1 MISLDF
7 FFLEVFFLEKK
18 PHHKTSKSRNVILE
32 SDDPVSPENP
42 SFKADYSTLTGIR
55 ATKKGTKL
63 AFYMFAL
70 DHKLFFE
77 SCLPLTVSHSGSK
90 GLKPAKNKFT

>member
-1 MISLDF
+1 MIL
-7 FFLEVFFLEKK
+7 KIK
-18 PHHKTSKSRNVILE
+18 PPIIKLLNPENVILE

-42 SFKADYSTLTGIR
+42 SFKVDYSTLTGIR

-77 SCLPLTVSHSGSK
+77 SCLPLTAPHSGSK
-90 GLKPAKNKFT
+90 WLKPAKNKFT

>member
-1 MISLDF
+1 MSESYLIKMSFNIRLINF
-7 FFLEVFFLEKK
+7 NFPNPENF
-18 PHHKTSKSRNVILE
+18 ILV

-42 SFKADYSTLTGIR
+42 SFKVDYSTLTGIR

-77 SCLPLTVSHSGSK
+77 SCLPLTSPHSGYK
-90 GLKPAKNKFT
+90 